1 MSTDHINEFAYLEYF
16 DRLFLCSSAIYEGQM
31 MWWIY
36 LVGSKA
42 EAIMFEGEI
51 NITHLEKVGNS
62 YSDPLKDWNV

>member
-1 MSTDHINEFAYLEYF
+1 
-16 DRLFLCSSAIYEGQM
+16 

-51 NITHLEKVGNS
+51 NITHLEKVH
-62 YSDPLKDWNV
+62 